1 MNSKLFKILFLLLL
15 FGLLILVRLFENQ
28 LFYDPLILFF
38 KGDYHLGIFPEVT
51 VSKLMMHTALRFF
64 INTMISLSILYV
76 AFKDKEIIQFSAF
89 IYAVLFVLFFL
100 TMYFLVKT
108 ADTDSNLTVLFYVR
122 RFLIQ
127 PILVLLL
134 LPAFYY
140 FKKYPF

>member
-1 MNSKLFKILFLLLL
+1 KLFKILFLLLL

-134 LPAFYY
+134 LP
-140 FKKYPF
+140 